1 MVSTMLLII
10 IYVSFISL
18 GLPDSLLGSAWPS
31 MLTQIEVP
39 VWGAGLIQ
47 MTTSLCTI
55 ISSLNSAK
63 LIRRFGTGKLTALS
77 TGLTALALLGLSF
90 APNYVTLLLL
100 SIPLGLGAG
109 AVDAGINN
117 YVAQHCEP
125 RHMNWLHCFWGVGAS
140 VGPIILSGALH
151 NGGTWRSG
159 YLIIGCIQM
168 ALVAALLFSQPT
180 WKKVQTRDVEEM
192 AAKTGGK
199 KRRPKGVVLGLLSF
213 FFYCGAEASVF
224 LWAAS
229 FLVGLRGASA
239 EQAAGWASLYLI
251 GMTVGRLVSG
261 LVADRIGGKNM
272 IRLGQAICVAGIA
285 MMFVPNVY
293 VSVVA
298 LFVLG
303 VGCAPIYPMTI
314 HETPRRFGEEN
325 SANLVGLQM
334 ACAYTGSTLVPPVLG
349 VVCGW
354 MGMIALPVLQVV
366 FLAGQVYCSETLNRR
381 IANK

>member
-1 MVSTMLLII
+1 MMTFLLVMV
-10 IYVSFISL
+10 YVAFISL
-18 GLPDSLLGSAWPS
+18 GLPDSVLGAAWSIMQVDLNMGLAAAGPVQMVVSAG
-31 MLTQIEVP
+31 TV
-39 VWGAGLIQ
+39 
-47 MTTSLCTI
+47 
-55 ISSLNSAK
+55 ISSLLSGKILN
-63 LIRRFGTGKLTALS
+63 RFGTGRVMLVSVLMTAV
-77 TGLTALALLGLSF
+77 ALLGFSVAPGYIWLFVF
-90 APNYVTLLLL
+90 AV
-100 SIPLGLGAG
+100 PLGLGGG
-109 AVDAGINN
+109 AVDSGLNDF
-117 YVAQHCEP
+117 VARHFAA

-285 MMFVPNVY
+285 MMFMPNV
-293 VSVVA
+293 
-298 LFVLG
+298 
-303 VGCAPIYPMTI
+303 
-314 HETPRRFGEEN
+314 
-325 SANLVGLQM
+325 
-334 ACAYTGSTLVPPVLG
+334 
-349 VVCGW
+349 
-354 MGMIALPVLQVV
+354 
-366 FLAGQVYCSETLNRR
+366 
-381 IANK
+381 

>member
-1 MVSTMLLII
+1 MMTFLLVMV
-10 IYVSFISL
+10 YVAFISL
-18 GLPDSLLGSAWPS
+18 GLPDSVLGAAWPI
-31 MLTQIEVP
+31 MQVDLNMGLAAAGP
-39 VWGAGLIQ
+39 VQMVVSAG
-47 MTTSLCTI
+47 TV
-55 ISSLNSAK
+55 ISSLLSGKILN
-63 LIRRFGTGKLTALS
+63 RFGTGRVMLVSVLMTAV
-77 TGLTALALLGLSF
+77 ALLGFSVAPGYIWLFVF
-90 APNYVTLLLL
+90 AV
-100 SIPLGLGAG
+100 PLGLGGG
-109 AVDAGINN
+109 AVDSGLNDF
-117 YVAQHCEP
+117 VARHFAA